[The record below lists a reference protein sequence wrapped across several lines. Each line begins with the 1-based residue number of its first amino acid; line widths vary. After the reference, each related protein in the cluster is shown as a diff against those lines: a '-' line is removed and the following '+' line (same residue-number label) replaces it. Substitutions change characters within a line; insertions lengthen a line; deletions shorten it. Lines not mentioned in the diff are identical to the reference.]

1 MNITKDNHHFTT
13 AFSCLKLSGMVAHRV
28 LALVSGGKDSC
39 FSMLECVAAGHTV
52 VALANLKPHDE
63 SENELDSYMYQVHLL
78 EYVYAFSHK
87 SRFALH
93 TDCWTPS
100 YPLVRRG
107 HGFASPQRNHQA
119 RQVH

>member
-1 MNITKDNHHFTT
+1 MNITKDNHHFATT
-13 AFSCLKLSGMVAHRV
+13 FSFLKLSAGMVAHRV

-78 EYVYAFSHK
+78 
-87 SRFALH
+87 
-93 TDCWTPS
+93 
-100 YPLVRRG
+100 
-107 HGFASPQRNHQA
+107 
-119 RQVH
+119 

>member
-1 MNITKDNHHFTT
+1 
-13 AFSCLKLSGMVAHRV
+13 MVAHRV

-78 EYVYAFSHK
+78 
-87 SRFALH
+87 
-93 TDCWTPS
+93 
-100 YPLVRRG
+100 
-107 HGFASPQRNHQA
+107 
-119 RQVH
+119 